1 MKWKIKEKYVL
12 LKNHYMDTN
21 NPYKILYTW
30 NNYNS

>member
-12 LKNHYMDTN
+12 FKNHYMDTN